1 MKMRMPLIPL
11 FTIDPYFSVWSKD
24 KINCVMPEHW
34 TGSPNSMIG
43 TVTVDGE
50 EYRFLGAGKAPV
62 IEQTDISAD
71 ALSTVVFYRNEKI
84 ELKAVFTSPVMADDL
99 YYTSR
104 PVTYL
109 KISYKS
115 LDGNPHK
122 VTAKLSVSEQ
132 LVLNLAGEGRALSDI
147 VEIKNGSCIRMG
159 NGVQNVL
166 WRSGDMVRIDWGYFY
181 LAANKKA
188 KVGAEVAEQ
197 LYSVYAEA
205 ELRDDVLF
213 ALAYDDIDSLVYFNE
228 PVKAYWKKDGKTIA
242 QAIDEAISEY
252 DSLYKRC
259 CDFANTLTEKATK
272 VGGFKYAELL
282 SLAYRQV
289 MAAHK
294 LAVDKEG
301 NNIYISKECSSN
313 GCAATVDVTY
323 PSAPM
328 YLHFNTE
335 LLKGMLRPIMRY
347 STSEEWT
354 FDFAPHDVGQY
365 PLLNGQF
372 YISGACGDHMP
383 VEECGNMLIL
393 MAAISKADGNVNFA
407 KEYIRELKQWNKYLV
422 KYGLDPDEQLCT
434 DDFAGRLSHN
444 CNLSIK
450 AIMGMAGF
458 AYILGE
464 LGITQE
470 AEELMKLVRE
480 YAESFEKRAKN
491 SDGSYRLAYD
501 KPDTFSLKYNA
512 VWDKVWKT
520 DVFSEEF
527 YIGELNRYKKEALP
541 YGIPLDSREKYTK
554 SDWLSWVACF
564 SEKEFEDI
572 ISLLWSAFNTTRD
585 RVPMTDWY
593 FADTAQYR
601 IFKHRSSI
609 GGLFIR
615 LLID

>member
-1 MKMRMPLIPL
+1 MKMPLIPL

-24 KINCVMPEHW
+24 KINTVKPEHW
-34 TGSPNSMIG
+34 TNSPNSMIG

-50 EYRFLGAGKAPV
+50 EYRFLGADSSAI
-62 IEQTDISAD
+62 IEQKEISID
-71 ALSTVVFYRNEKI
+71 SLSTTVVYSNDKI
-84 ELKAVFTSPVMADDL
+84 ELKAIFTSPVMADDL

-109 KISYKS
+109 KLSYNS
-115 LDGNPHK
+115 IDGKEHK
-122 VTAKLSVSEQ
+122 VTAKLSVSEE
-132 LVLNLAGEGRALSDI
+132 LVLDRAGESRALSEV
-147 VEIKNGSCIRMG
+147 VEIKNGSCIKMG

-166 WRSGDMVRIDWGYFY
+166 WRSGDIVRIDWGYFY
-181 LAANKKA
+181 LAVNKSG
-188 KVGAEVAEQ
+188 KVGAEVREC

-205 ELRDDVLF
+205 ELENELVF
-213 ALAYDDIDSLVYFNE
+213 ALAYDDINSIMYFNE
-228 PVKAYWKKDGKTIA
+228 PLKAYWKKDGKAIEE
-242 QAIDEAISEY
+242 AIDEAIEEY
-252 DSLYKRC
+252 DSLYKKC
-259 CDFANTLTEKATK
+259 CSFADALTKKATA
-272 VGGFKYAELL
+272 VGGYKYAELL
-282 SLAYRQV
+282 NLAYRQV

-294 LAVDKEG
+294 LAVDNQG

-328 YLHFNTE
+328 YLYFNTE
-335 LLKGMLRPIMRY
+335 LLKGILRPIMKF
-347 STSEEWT
+347 STSKDWT

-393 MAAISKADGNVNFA
+393 MAAISKVDGNVDFA
-407 KEYIRELKQWNKYLV
+407 REHIDVLEQWNKYLI
-422 KYGLDPDEQLCT
+422 KYGLDPEKQLCT
-434 DDFAGRLSHN
+434 DDFAGRLAHN

-450 AIMGMAGF
+450 AIMGMTGF
-458 AYILGE
+458 SYILGE
-464 LGITQE
+464 LGRKE
-470 AEELMKLVRE
+470 ESAELMKLARE
-480 YAESFEKRAKN
+480 YAKSFEERAKN
-491 SDGSYRLAYD
+491 ADGSYRLAYD

-527 YIGELNRYKKEALP
+527 YEGEMNRYKSEALP
-541 YGIPLDSREKYTK
+541 YGVPLDSREKYTK

-564 SEKEFEDI
+564 DQSGSDFEYI
-572 ISLLWSAFNTTRD
+572 IGLLWSAFNTTRD
-585 RVPMTDWY
+585 HVAMTDWY

-601 IFKHRSSI
+601 IFKARPAI
-609 GGLFIR
+609 GGLFMG
-615 LLID
+615 LLAK

>member
-1 MKMRMPLIPL
+1 
-11 FTIDPYFSVWSKD
+11 
-24 KINCVMPEHW
+24 
-34 TGSPNSMIG
+34 
-43 TVTVDGE
+43 
-50 EYRFLGAGKAPV
+50 
-62 IEQTDISAD
+62 
-71 ALSTVVFYRNEKI
+71 
-84 ELKAVFTSPVMADDL
+84 
-99 YYTSR
+99 
-104 PVTYL
+104 
-109 KISYKS
+109 
-115 LDGNPHK
+115 
-122 VTAKLSVSEQ
+122 
-132 LVLNLAGEGRALSDI
+132 
-147 VEIKNGSCIRMG
+147 
-159 NGVQNVL
+159 
-166 WRSGDMVRIDWGYFY
+166 MVRIDWGYFY

-228 PVKAYWKKDGKTIA
+228 PVKAYWKKDGKTIT